1 MKKIK
6 TAVVGVGIYGRHH
19 INAYLNNPE
28 VELIAVCD
36 SDPERCDSVANE
48 LDLPGYASLRALLD
62 KEDVDVISIA
72 TSDPYHKE
80 PALQA
85 IAKGKHVL
93 IEKPLATSVA
103 DCRDIID
110 AAERHGVTIGVDF
123 HKRWDPA
130 TIRVRM
136 ATQEASAGN
145 IIRGYISMDDVIAV
159 PTTWLGWSAQSSPVW
174 FLGSHCFDLVRYIS
188 GQEVKSVYA
197 VGQKR
202 LLATRGIDTWDS
214 VQSTL
219 LMEDG
224 SSWVVE
230 NGWVLPDG
238 FPKDN
243 DGRIAIVCDNAYIRS
258 NSQDRGLQIVT
269 PERTK
274 TPNSYFITYRDNVA
288 SGFGI
293 DPINDFIKAVKNGT
307 PYTATANDGLQASR
321 ICEAVHKSLVSGKPV
336 ALC

>member
-1 MKKIK
+1 MNKIK

-19 INAYLNNPE
+19 IHAYLNNPDA
-28 VELIAVCD
+28 ELIAVCD
-36 SDPERCDSVANE
+36 ADAKRCESVANE

-62 KEDVDVISIA
+62 KEEVDVISIA
-72 TSDPYHKE
+72 TPDSYHKE

-85 IAKGKHVL
+85 ITKGKHVL

-103 DCRDIID
+103 DCLAIIG
-110 AAERHGVTIGVDF
+110 AAEQHGVTVGVDF

-145 IIRGYISMDDVIAV
+145 IIRGYFSMDDVIAV

-202 LLATRGIDTWDS
+202 LLAGRGINTWDS

-224 SSWVVE
+224 SSWGVE
-230 NGWVLPDG
+230 NGWVLPDS

-243 DGRIAIVCDNAYIRS
+243 DGRIAVVCDNAYIRS
-258 NSQDRGLQIVT
+258 DSQSRGLEIIT
-269 PERTK
+269 PEGVK
-274 TPNSYFITYRDNVA
+274 TPNSYFINYHNGVA

-293 DPINDFIKAVKNGT
+293 EPINDFIKAVKNGT
-307 PYTATANDGLQASR
+307 PYAATTNDGLQASR
-321 ICEAVHKSLVSGKPV
+321 ICEAAHKSLESGKPV
-336 ALC
+336 VLC